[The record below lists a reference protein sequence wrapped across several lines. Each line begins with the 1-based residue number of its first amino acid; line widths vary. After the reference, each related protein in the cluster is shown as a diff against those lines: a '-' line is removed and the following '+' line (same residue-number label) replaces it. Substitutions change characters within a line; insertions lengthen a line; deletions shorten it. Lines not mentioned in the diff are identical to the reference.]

1 MAKEVL
7 SCGCEIKLKRDK
19 LMCSKCRNLACP
31 KHTFSR
37 VDESNR
43 AITKNAHLFC
53 VNCLPHLTMRAT
65 DAEDSAASQAVSN
78 ADNLS
83 TLDGEAVPTRRS

>member
-1 MAKEVL
+1 MLEVL

-19 LMCSKCRNLACP
+19 LRCSKCGELACP

-53 VNCLPHLTMRAT
+53 VNCLPHLTPRVLDFAYCAC
-65 DAEDSAASQAVSN
+65 DVQSSKNFVDCDYCGKPIKRQSQ
-78 ADNLS
+78 
-83 TLDGEAVPTRRS
+83 